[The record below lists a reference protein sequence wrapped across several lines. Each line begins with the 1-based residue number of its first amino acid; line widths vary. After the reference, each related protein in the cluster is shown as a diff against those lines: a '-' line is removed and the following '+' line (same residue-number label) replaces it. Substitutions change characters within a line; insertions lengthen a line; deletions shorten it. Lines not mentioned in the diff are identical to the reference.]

1 MKKSHARKPRR
12 TILGDV
18 AFAALMGAV
27 VALAVAFRVAPEEA
41 MAASPRVAPER
52 PSFLAPIAPFTPMG
66 ESVRLAR
73 LRTDPA
79 ACDAALARS
88 TLLTRDIADR
98 QSGQCGFTNAVVL
111 TRSSLAYSAPVEA
124 SCPLAAAIEPWETA
138 VREAALRHLGADVAR
153 IEQMGT
159 YACRRIYHQA
169 RGPMSEHAT
178 ANAIDIAAFTLT
190 DGRTIRVAQHWKE
203 ATPEARF
210 LKEVRDR
217 SCGLFSAV
225 LSPDYNLAHADH
237 LHLDMGRARVCR

>member
-1 MKKSHARKPRR
+1 MIKSHARKRRR

-27 VALAVAFRVAPEEA
+27 VALAIAFRIAPDEA
-41 MAASPRVAPER
+41 MAASPRAAPER
-52 PSFLAPIAPFTPMG
+52 PSFLTPIAPFTPMG

-73 LRTDPA
+73 LRTDPE
-79 ACDAALARS
+79 ACAAALAQS
-88 TLLTRDIADR
+88 TLLTQEIADR
-98 QSGQCGFTNAVVL
+98 QSGRCGFTNAVTL
-111 TRSSLAYSAPVEA
+111 TRSSFSYSSPVEA

-190 DGRTIRVAQHWKE
+190 DGRTIRVAQHWE
-203 ATPEARF
+203 GATPEARF

-225 LSPDYNLAHADH
+225 LSPDYNAAHADH